1 MTTEY
6 KNNQKARLIISLDF
20 ELGWGSIENGFWKK
34 RQDEGVYKQLRSTMA
49 KLMQFL
55 DERELVLSWA
65 TVGAMVSE
73 KHKLDLAHIPDSLQG
88 KYSEFIKEAD
98 AFSSD
103 GRDLY
108 EMVLNA
114 KTTQHVC
121 SHTYSH
127 VRFSYPDYSEDAIT
141 QDLLLSKSSKNDS
154 PTPIDALV
162 FPLNHDTSY
171 VPLARAGY
179 KLGRSKPI
187 YRFGQKHG
195 SVGKILDQIVLPPPM
210 VEETTDEHGIVHHSG
225 SMFFNWPGS
234 HTAIR
239 KAYVKNAAYRGL
251 NNAVE
256 KEQAFHLWLHPYN
269 LAEIQNLQSEL
280 MIFLQEACKLR
291 DAGKL
296 DIVPMAPARALR

>member
-1 MTTEY
+1 MPTQD
-6 KNNQKARLIISLDF
+6 KPNNKARLIISLDF

-34 RQDEGVYKQLRSTMA
+34 RQDAGVYKQLRRNMA
-49 KLMQFL
+49 ELMAFL

-65 TVGAMVSE
+65 TVGAMVSDR
-73 KHKLDLAHIPDSLQG
+73 HDLDLVHIPDSLQA
-88 KYSEFIKEAD
+88 KYAAFIKEAD
-98 AFSSD
+98 AASSD

-141 QDLLLSKSSKNDS
+141 QDLLLSKSSKKDS

-171 VPLARAGY
+171 APLVRAGY
-179 KLGRSKPI
+179 KLGRSKPV
-187 YRFGQKHG
+187 YRFGQKLG
-195 SVGKILDQIVLPPPM
+195 PAGKILDQIVLPPPM
-210 VEETTDEHGIVHHSG
+210 VEETIDEHGMVHHSG

-234 HTAIR
+234 HTVIR

-251 NNAVE
+251 RKAVANN
-256 KEQAFHLWLHPYN
+256 QSLHLWLHPYN
-269 LAEIQNLQSEL
+269 LAEIDNLQSEL
-280 MIFLQEACKLR
+280 SLFLQEACKMR

-296 DIVPMAPARALR
+296 DITPMAPATAL